1 MMYVC
6 MYDIYYTANIQKE
19 IQYWTMSFGKSKV
32 KVSWAFVNTYGELK
46 ITTKAMLAI
55 VIW

>member
-6 MYDIYYTANIQKE
+6 MYDINHTANTQKE

-46 ITTKAMLAI
+46 ITTKAI
-55 VIW
+55 VI